1 MTPLS
6 TICLETHRPSIN
18 VNILV
23 HLDALTSWFFHLHI
37 SLPTSTFHLFFS
49 LLTSLH
55 LSSLES
61 PTLHHQHLL
70 GPYPLHSFLSIMTPS
85 LVYSL
90 PLFHFFGH
98 VAPYDASTFWPL
110 HISTKKKKK
119 QKTKDKRPKK
129 ELIPTHI
136 LRRWPSNQ
144 PHGTSYP
151 QRARFLIQSSTS
163 STCQDGFPL
172 PGLPSS
178 RRHHLVALQS
188 ETNRYEL
195 LH

>member
-23 HLDALTSWFFHLHI
+23 HLDALPSWFFHLHI
-37 SLPTSTFHLFFS
+37 SLPTSTFHLFFF

-70 GPYPLHSFLSIMTPS
+70 GPYPLHSSLSIMTPS

-110 HISTKKKKK
+110 HISTKKKKR
-119 QKTKDKRPKK
+119 QKTKDQK
-129 ELIPTHI
+129 
-136 LRRWPSNQ
+136 
-144 PHGTSYP
+144 
-151 QRARFLIQSSTS
+151 RARSHSHPPTLAFQPTSWRLMFSTCPLLDTIIHFFNVSRRLSTS
-163 STCQDGFPL
+163 WTSILSASSLG
-172 PGLPSS
+172 GLAE
-178 RRHHLVALQS
+178 RNKQV
-188 ETNRYEL
+188 
-195 LH
+195 